1 MEWYNSESMTEPLE
15 IDTESSAVYNYVR
28 RNIQEITETIE
39 GEEVTKYVYEE
50 CKILK
55 ESWGIYQELTQQK
68 ADIDYLTMIT
78 EDL

>member
-39 GEEVTKYVYEE
+39 GEEVTKYVYKE
-50 CKILK
+50 CKIPK

>member
-1 MEWYNSESMTEPLE
+1 MEWYNSESMSEPME

-28 RNIQEITETIE
+28 RNIREVSDTIE
-39 GEEVTKYVYEE
+39 GETVTRYEYEE
-50 CKILK
+50 CKIPK
-55 ESWGIYQELTQQK
+55 ESWGMYQELVQQK

>member
-1 MEWYNSESMTEPLE
+1 MQWYNSESMSEPLE

-28 RNIQEITETIE
+28 RNIREVAEIIE
-39 GEEVTKYVYEE
+39 GEEITKYVYEE
-50 CKILK
+50 CKIPK
-55 ESWGIYQELTQQK
+55 ESWGMYQELVQQK

>member
-1 MEWYNSESMTEPLE
+1 MEWYNSQSMTEPLE

>member
-1 MEWYNSESMTEPLE
+1 MEWYNSESMSEPME

-28 RNIQEITETIE
+28 RNIREVSDTIE
-39 GEEVTKYVYEE
+39 GETVTRYEYEE
-50 CKILK
+50 RKIPK

>member
-1 MEWYNSESMTEPLE
+1 MEWYNSESMSEPME
-15 IDTESSAVYNYVR
+15 IDTESSAIYNYIR
-28 RNIQEITETIE
+28 RNIHEVSEKNE
-39 GEEVTKYVYEE
+39 GETVIKYEYEE

-55 ESWGIYQELTQQK
+55 ESWGIYQELVQQK

>member
-1 MEWYNSESMTEPLE
+1 MQWYNSESMSEPLE

-28 RNIQEITETIE
+28 RNIREVTEIIE
-39 GEEVTKYVYEE
+39 GEEITKYVYEE
-50 CKILK
+50 CKIPN
-55 ESWGIYQELTQQK
+55 ESWGMYQELVQQK